1 MAKNT
6 GLGNKVVTTGGTVE
20 YMAPSI
26 RTTLVASIA
35 TLVLVSCGG
44 DPTQEL
50 AENADVTDV
59 SLEPLSNTSTTEAVQ
74 LDRPLLAAPS
84 VIPTELIITDIL
96 EGTGRAVSEGDTV
109 WVDYTGVRSAD
120 GLEFDNSYQRGEPIA
135 FTVGIGSVIDGWDT
149 GLIGAKAGGQRRLD
163 IPADMAYGDNPPG
176 GVIEAGDALT
186 FMLEI
191 RAVVATSTSDDMPEI
206 DTAAYPPTED
216 LELTD
221 LSIGEGAVV
230 QVGDSAILHLLI
242 GNADSGDILFE
253 TWSEGQPTL
262 IQLVEGYS
270 IPGLYEGLQGMAVG
284 GTRAMSVPAEL
295 AFGDEGIPDLGLA
308 GGTPILLVVELVG
321 TY

>member
-20 YMAPSI
+20 YMVPSI

-35 TLVLVSCGG
+35 TLVLVGCGG
-44 DPTQEL
+44 DPAQEL

-84 VIPTELIITDIL
+84 VIPTELIITDIV

-149 GLIGAKAGGQRRLD
+149 GLIGAKAGGRRRLD

-191 RAVVATSTSDDMPEI
+191 RAVVATSTSDDIPEI

-221 LSIGEGAVV
+221 LSIGEGTVV

-262 IQLVEGYS
+262 IQVVEGYS

>member
-20 YMAPSI
+20 YMVPSI

-35 TLVLVSCGG
+35 TLVLVGCGG
-44 DPTQEL
+44 DPAQEL

-84 VIPTELIITDIL
+84 AIPTELIITDIV

-191 RAVVATSTSDDMPEI
+191 RAVVATSTSDDIPEI

-221 LSIGEGAVV
+221 LSIGEGTVV

-262 IQLVEGYS
+262 IQVVEGYS

>member
-84 VIPTELIITDIL
+84 VIPTELIITDIV

-191 RAVVATSTSDDMPEI
+191 RAVVATSTSDDIPEI

-262 IQLVEGYS
+262 IQVVEGYS

-295 AFGDEGIPDLGLA
+295 AFGDEGITDLGLA

>member
-84 VIPTELIITDIL
+84 VIPTELIITDIV

-191 RAVVATSTSDDMPEI
+191 RAVVATSTSDDIPEI
-206 DTAAYPPTED
+206 DTAAYPATED

-262 IQLVEGYS
+262 IQVVEGYS

>member
-84 VIPTELIITDIL
+84 VIPTELIITDIV

-191 RAVVATSTSDDMPEI
+191 RAVVATSTSDDIPEI

-242 GNADSGDILFE
+242 GNAESGDILFE

-295 AFGDEGIPDLGLA
+295 AFGDEGIPDLGLD

>member
-20 YMAPSI
+20 YMVPSI

-35 TLVLVSCGG
+35 TLVLVGCGG
-44 DPTQEL
+44 DPAQEL

-84 VIPTELIITDIL
+84 VIPTELIITDIV

-135 FTVGIGSVIDGWDT
+135 FTVGIGSVIEGWDT

-191 RAVVATSTSDDMPEI
+191 RAVVATSTSDDIPEI

-221 LSIGEGAVV
+221 LSIGEGTVV

-262 IQLVEGYS
+262 IQVVEGYS

>member
-84 VIPTELIITDIL
+84 AIPTELIITDIV

-135 FTVGIGSVIDGWDT
+135 FTVGIGSVIEGWDT

-191 RAVVATSTSDDMPEI
+191 RAVVATSTSDDIPEI

-262 IQLVEGYS
+262 IQVVEGYS

>member
-84 VIPTELIITDIL
+84 AIPTELIITDIV

-191 RAVVATSTSDDMPEI
+191 RAVVATSTSDDIPEI

-262 IQLVEGYS
+262 IQVVEGYS

>member
-59 SLEPLSNTSTTEAVQ
+59 SLEPLSNTSTTEAVH

-84 VIPTELIITDIL
+84 VIPTELIITDIV

-135 FTVGIGSVIDGWDT
+135 FTVGIGSVIDGWDN

-191 RAVVATSTSDDMPEI
+191 RAVVATSTSDDIPEI

-262 IQLVEGYS
+262 IQVVEGYS

>member
-1 MAKNT
+1 
-6 GLGNKVVTTGGTVE
+6 
-20 YMAPSI
+20 MAPSI

-84 VIPTELIITDIL
+84 AIPTELIITDIV

-135 FTVGIGSVIDGWDT
+135 FTVGIGSVIEGWDT

-191 RAVVATSTSDDMPEI
+191 RAVVATSTSDDIPEI

-262 IQLVEGYS
+262 IQVVEGYS

-295 AFGDEGIPDLGLA
+295 AFGDEGITDLGLA

>member
-1 MAKNT
+1 
-6 GLGNKVVTTGGTVE
+6 
-20 YMAPSI
+20 MAPSI

-84 VIPTELIITDIL
+84 VIPTELIITDIV
-96 EGTGRAVSEGDTV
+96 EGTGRAVSEGDMV

-191 RAVVATSTSDDMPEI
+191 RAVVATSTSDDIPEI

-262 IQLVEGYS
+262 IQVVEGYS

-295 AFGDEGIPDLGLA
+295 AFGDEGITDLGLA

>member
-84 VIPTELIITDIL
+84 VIPTELIITDIV

-191 RAVVATSTSDDMPEI
+191 RAVVATSTSDDIPEI
-206 DTAAYPPTED
+206 DTAAYSPTED

-262 IQLVEGYS
+262 IQVVEGYS

-295 AFGDEGIPDLGLA
+295 AFGDEGITDLGLA

>member
-20 YMAPSI
+20 YMVPSI

-35 TLVLVSCGG
+35 TLVLVGCGG
-44 DPTQEL
+44 DPAQEL

-84 VIPTELIITDIL
+84 VIPTELIITDIV

-191 RAVVATSTSDDMPEI
+191 RAVVATSTSDDIPEI

-221 LSIGEGAVV
+221 LSIGEGTVV

-262 IQLVEGYS
+262 IQVVEGYS

>member
-20 YMAPSI
+20 YMVPSI

-35 TLVLVSCGG
+35 TLVLVGCGG
-44 DPTQEL
+44 DPAQEL
-50 AENADVTDV
+50 AENADITDV

-84 VIPTELIITDIL
+84 VIPTELIITDIV

-191 RAVVATSTSDDMPEI
+191 RAVVATSTSDDIPEI

-262 IQLVEGYS
+262 IQVVEGYS

>member
-1 MAKNT
+1 
-6 GLGNKVVTTGGTVE
+6 
-20 YMAPSI
+20 
-26 RTTLVASIA
+26 
-35 TLVLVSCGG
+35 VLVSCGG

-84 VIPTELIITDIL
+84 VIPTELIITDIV

-120 GLEFDNSYQRGEPIA
+120 GLEFDNSYQRGEPNA

-191 RAVVATSTSDDMPEI
+191 RAVVATSTSDDIPEI

-262 IQLVEGYS
+262 IQVVEGYS

>member
-84 VIPTELIITDIL
+84 VIPTELIITDIV

-120 GLEFDNSYQRGEPIA
+120 GVEFDNSYQRGEPIA

-191 RAVVATSTSDDMPEI
+191 RAVVATSTSDDIPEI

-262 IQLVEGYS
+262 IQVVEGYS

>member
-20 YMAPSI
+20 YMVPSI

-35 TLVLVSCGG
+35 TLVLVGCGG
-44 DPTQEL
+44 DPAQEL
-50 AENADVTDV
+50 AENADITDV

-74 LDRPLLAAPS
+74 LDRPSLAAPS
-84 VIPTELIITDIL
+84 AIPTELIITDIV
-96 EGTGRAVSEGDTV
+96 EGTGLAVSEGDTV

-191 RAVVATSTSDDMPEI
+191 RAVVATSTSDDIPEI

-221 LSIGEGAVV
+221 LSIGEGTVV

-262 IQLVEGYS
+262 IQVVEGYS

>member
-84 VIPTELIITDIL
+84 VIPTELIITDIV

-191 RAVVATSTSDDMPEI
+191 RAVVATSTSDDIPEI

-262 IQLVEGYS
+262 IQVVEGYS

>member
-44 DPTQEL
+44 DPTREL

-84 VIPTELIITDIL
+84 VIPTELIITDIV

-242 GNADSGDILFE
+242 GNAESGDILFE

-295 AFGDEGIPDLGLA
+295 AFGDEGIPDLGLD

>member
-84 VIPTELIITDIL
+84 AIPTELIITDIV

-191 RAVVATSTSDDMPEI
+191 RAVVATSTSDDIPEI

-262 IQLVEGYS
+262 IQVVEGYS

-295 AFGDEGIPDLGLA
+295 AFGDEGITDLGLA

>member
-84 VIPTELIITDIL
+84 VIPTELIITDIV

-135 FTVGIGSVIDGWDT
+135 FTVGIGSVIEGWDT

-191 RAVVATSTSDDMPEI
+191 RAVVATSTSDDIPEI

-262 IQLVEGYS
+262 IQVVEGYS

-295 AFGDEGIPDLGLA
+295 AFGDEGITDLGLA

>member
-6 GLGNKVVTTGGTVE
+6 GLGHKVVTTGGTVE

-84 VIPTELIITDIL
+84 VIPTELIITDIV

-191 RAVVATSTSDDMPEI
+191 RAIVATSTSGDIPEI

-242 GNADSGDILFE
+242 GNAESGDILFE

-262 IQLVEGYS
+262 IQVVEGYS

-295 AFGDEGIPDLGLA
+295 AFGDEGIPDLGLD